1 MKYCNQCG
9 AELVDQAVI
18 CPSCGASQGS
28 VSGSSAADHKSFG
41 YALLGFCI
49 PIVGLILWLVWKD
62 STPLRA
68 SSAGKGALIS
78 FILGI
83 VFLII
88 YVVFIVVLVGAGIGA
103 GSYYY

>member
-1 MKYCNQCG
+1 MKYCKQCG
-9 AELVDQAVI
+9 NELVDEAVV
-18 CPSCGASQGS
+18 CPVCGASQGS
-28 VSGSSAADHKSFG
+28 ISGTAGDHKSFG

-78 FILGI
+78 AILGV
-83 VFLII
+83 VFTII
-88 YVVFIVVLVGAGIGA
+88 YIVAIVAIIGIGA
-103 GSYYY
+103 GSYYYY